1 MTDGALPGL
10 GRERIKHVIVL
21 IMENRSFDHLVG
33 YLDHP
38 DPDYPRLDRIDA
50 SCPVDP
56 GDPGSRRVS
65 TAPDASFVLGN
76 DPDHSHEAVML
87 QIFGRS
93 DKPAMS
99 GFIESYR
106 QQIEHGTMRKMP
118 WWQRAAAAVTAF
130 VKRIWYRLTGRRGPI
145 LAQPDQIMRCF
156 ADAEIPVLGFLAK
169 QYAVLVN
176 WFAAVPGETW
186 PNRQYAHAA
195 TSHGTSNI
203 KVNFYTDDTIFER
216 LAAAGRSWS
225 IYVDGVAQVWAYP
238 KLWISGF
245 SQFHG
250 MDRLIRDIED
260 GTLPDY
266 AFIEP
271 NHGFG
276 PGEGNSQHPGNNTIK
291 GDSFVAGEALMA
303 RIYNALV
310 ANPALFAETL
320 FLITYDEH
328 GGFFDHEPPHRVTP
342 PDGLHDPDNG
352 FDFALSGVRVPAV
365 AISPLIP
372 AGTIDRTF
380 YDHSAIPATVRQQ
393 FAPGAKPLTERD
405 KASADLLHNL
415 PLLPSPRTDVR
426 PIPHPSSPSP
436 SPLAGSPMTV
446 RRMNDF
452 QSSLVDL
459 AGGVHNA
466 RSRFLAAGLP
476 TFVPEPSTRQA
487 ALDGVLI
494 TGSEADQVVRELVE
508 DFVRDD
514 A

>member
-1 MTDGALPGL
+1 MTDGAQPGL
-10 GRERIKHVIVL
+10 GRDRIKHVLVL

-38 DPDYPRLDRIDA
+38 DPAYPSLNRIAA

-56 GDPGSRRVS
+56 DQPAGRRVS
-65 TAPDASFVLGN
+65 TTSDASFVLGN
-76 DPDHSHEAVML
+76 DPDHSHEAVMF

-93 DKPAMS
+93 HEPTMA

-106 QQIEHGTMRKMP
+106 QQIEHGTARTMS
-118 WWQRAAAAVTAF
+118 WWQRAGAAVLAF
-130 VKRIWYRLTGRRGPI
+130 LKRLWSRLTGGKEPV
-145 LAQPDQIMRCF
+145 LAKPDQIMRCF

-203 KVNFYTDDTIFER
+203 KVDFYTDKTIFER
-216 LAAAGRSWS
+216 LADAGRSWA

-238 KLWISGF
+238 KLWLSGF

-250 MDRLIRDIED
+250 MDRLMADIEN

-303 RIYNALV
+303 RIYNKLV
-310 ANPALFAETL
+310 ANPAVFAETL

-328 GGFFDHEPPHRVTP
+328 GGFFDHEPPHRVP
-342 PDGLHDPDNG
+342 APDDLRDPGG
-352 FDFALSGVRVPAV
+352 FDFTLSGIRVPAV

-372 AGTIDRTF
+372 AGTVDPTF
-380 YDHSAIPATVRQQ
+380 YDHSAIPAAVRKQ
-393 FAPGAKPLTERD
+393 FAPATAPLTRRD
-405 KASADLLHNL
+405 AAAADPLDNL
-415 PLLPSPRTDVR
+415 PLLPTARTDVA
-426 PIPHPSSPSP
+426 PVPHAA
-436 SPLAGSPMTV
+436 PLAAARPVGD

-466 RSRFLAAGLP
+466 RQRMATRALVTETP
-476 TFVPEPSTRQA
+476 EFVPEPSTREA
-487 ALDGVLI
+487 AREGVLRA
-494 TGSEADQVVRELVE
+494 GSEAEQVVRSVVD
-508 DFVRDD
+508 DFVREP
-514 A
+514 